1 MKSEFRIPNS
11 EGSPKSESR
20 KPRRGAIRISS
31 FGFPSDF
38 GFRVSGLWLLALL
51 SLMPFLCLGAD
62 LSDEAVLKAL
72 TTDQPRDK
80 AIRRGLEFLRKSQRP
95 TGAFGDKFP
104 TANTSFAVM
113 AHFAAGHT
121 LEDAQHGALLRRG
134 VSAVLARQDED
145 GYFGKGDGSNMYGHG
160 IAALMLAEAIGMT
173 RDDDLEDRMHRALQK
188 AVRVTVNAA
197 QVKKRP
203 GAEGGWRYSPNAEDS
218 DLSLS
223 GWQLMSLHAVQ
234 QVGMPVP
241 EQVIRDAVDFAKR
254 LTTSEGRVGYEKR
267 GDDRPAL
274 RGLALLCFAI
284 GHQENAPEVAA
295 VTRRILNDPIR
306 WDGEYLLYRAYY
318 DAVGLSRAAPEAW
331 ADYAPKLEK
340 LLLDHQRDDG
350 SWDAP
355 GGELG
360 KAGPVY
366 TTSMAVLAL
375 AVQRHVLPAYQ
386 R

>member
-1 MKSEFRIPNS
+1 MKSE
-11 EGSPKSESR
+11 
-20 KPRRGAIRISS
+20 IRIVPKRRFRNSK
-31 FGFPSDF
+31 FGFPSDL
-38 GFRVSGLWLLALL
+38 GFRISAFVFLVLL
-51 SLMPFLCLGAD
+51 SLVPALSSGAD
-62 LSDEAVLKAL
+62 LSDEALLKAL
-72 TTDQPRDK
+72 TTDPPRDK

-95 TGAFGDKFP
+95 NGTFGEKFP
-104 TANTSFAVM
+104 TANTGLAVM

-121 LEDAQHGALLRRG
+121 LEDAQHGAVLRRG
-134 VSAVLARQDED
+134 VSAMLARQDED
-145 GYFGKGDGSNMYGHG
+145 GYFGKGDSSNMYGHG

-173 RDDDLEDRMHRALQK
+173 RDDDLEDRLHRALQQ

-203 GAEGGWRYSPNAEDS
+203 GAEGGWRYAPNAEDS

-241 EQVIRDAVDFAKR
+241 EKVIRDAVDYAKR

-284 GHQENAPEVAA
+284 GHQEHAREVTA
-295 VTRRILNDPIR
+295 VTRRILNDPLR
-306 WDGEYLLYRAYY
+306 WEGEYLLYRAYY
-318 DAVGLSRAAPEAW
+318 DAVGLSRAAPQVW

-350 SWDAP
+350 SWGSP
-355 GGELG
+355 SGELDR
-360 KAGPVY
+360 AGPVY
-366 TTSMAVLAL
+366 TTTMAVLAL